1 MIRLLDFVF
10 SLLGLIILFPI
21 LLLIGL
27 WVRLDSKGPIFYIQ
41 KRVGLKGV
49 DFNLY
54 KFRTMRLDSDKVGLL
69 TIGGR
74 DSRITNSG
82 FFIRKYKID
91 ELPQLLNVFIG
102 DMSLV
107 GPRPEVRKYV
117 ALYDESQ
124 LKVLTIKPGITDEA
138 SIAFRNENEILAKST
153 NPELTYIQEIMPDKI
168 KFNYIY
174 LENQTILNYFKIIFK
189 TILYLKKRTNLF

>member
-1 MIRLLDFVF
+1 
-10 SLLGLIILFPI
+10 
-21 LLLIGL
+21 
-27 WVRLDSKGPIFYIQ
+27 
-41 KRVGLKGV
+41 
-49 DFNLY
+49 
-54 KFRTMRLDSDKVGLL
+54 MRLDSDKVGLL